1 MKSTTTVLAALT
13 ALMLAGCSSPTGS
26 TAAHGTSASPGSPTS
41 TTAALPAAH
50 GVEAAIGSVPWSQVG
65 PGWMLATWSPAVGH
79 PPGEQPAPPPPARS
93 RDTATTTLYLVAPA
107 GGRYPITTFP
117 PPGNKAGPELIDW
130 SGDGA
135 H

>member
-1 MKSTTTVLAALT
+1 MKSTTTVIAALT

-65 PGWMLATWSPAVGH
+65 PGWMLATHGAGRLGELDRPVWDDMPEPA
-79 PPGEQPAPPPPARS
+79 S
-93 RDTATTTLYLVAPA
+93 TA
-107 GGRYPITTFP
+107 
-117 PPGNKAGPELIDW
+117 
-130 SGDGA
+130 
-135 H
+135 